1 MTHAYSALALVA
13 VVACSSPAQPTE
25 AAPAPAAKPAPTPA
39 AAPAGH
45 ADVKQVGD
53 AFAIGAAPLRVGG
66 AELTGAIAL
75 SVRGNVVAV
84 EDSHAVRAWN
94 LTTGE
99 PIQSIAPV
107 DGEPA
112 ALSPAI
118 ALSPDGKYLAIGATK
133 GTHVTGPKSF
143 VASCVTPHAF
153 SQDSAFLVCDTQ
165 VLQVWSVADQKLVAK
180 APDDGGISSPRDA
193 QLTADQKAIVWVTD
207 HEILRWDIGGKAA
220 ASLYKSRD
228 PISSAAISASGT
240 HAVVSSHPPGTYKR
254 TALLVELATGKTTP
268 IGDAYTMAISPSGA
282 RVAVAVG
289 PEVRVLD
296 RAGKPVWTGKGTGA
310 VQRLAFAGDRDDV
323 LAFVESGTIHVVD
336 VPKGERTFVQPS
348 RFAGWAGEGAIAT
361 QRDGRLDKLDLATGT
376 WSALDRAP
384 VDTVGGAPAWATW
397 LAPGVAAEP
406 PAATDKCQPTL
417 RVWTPKG
424 GDRTVTAPCTDGAP
438 GWTLGSGW
446 VGALAK
452 SIATVIDPVTGKVVA
467 SLPIEKPTPDKPEFA
482 HEYVAAAFAP
492 NALAVLSRGPQ
503 VTHGSGDPHE
513 DALHQLAPK
522 CEVDLTG
529 DCWKEYFVTMYSLD
543 GAPAQRWQLAVRNDR
558 ATELAPQASTV
569 AIDHAGKRALI
580 GTADGAI
587 VVVSSAT
594 QTRVVRQHLSR
605 IVRIVVS
612 PGDGWVFSEDAS
624 GVQRVWK
631 L

>member
-1 MTHAYSALALVA
+1 MTHAHSSLALVA
-13 VVACSSPAQPTE
+13 VFACSSPAQPTE
-25 AAPAPAAKPAPTPA
+25 AAPAPAAKPAPPPA
-39 AAPAGH
+39 TSPPGH
-45 ADVKQVGD
+45 ADVIKVGD
-53 AFAIGAAPLRVGG
+53 AFAIGAAPLHVGG
-66 AELTGAIAL
+66 AELTGSIAL

-84 EDSHAVRAWN
+84 EDSHAARTWN

-99 PIQSIAPV
+99 PNQTIAPV
-107 DGEPA
+107 DAEPA

-118 ALSPDGKYLAIGATK
+118 ALSPDGKYLAIGATR

-153 SQDSAFLVCDTQ
+153 SRDSTLLVCDTQ
-165 VLQVWSVADQKLVAK
+165 VLQVWSVAEQKLVAK

-220 ASLYKSRD
+220 TSLYKSGD
-228 PISSAAISASGT
+228 QISSAAVSASGT

-268 IGDAYTMAISPSGA
+268 IGDAYTMAIAPSGT

-296 RAGKPVWTGKGTGA
+296 GAGKPVWTGKGAGP

-323 LAFVESGTIHVVD
+323 LAFVENGNIHVVD
-336 VPKGERTFVQPS
+336 VAKGERSYPQPS

-361 QRDGRLDKLDLATGT
+361 QRDGRVEKLDLATGT
-376 WSALDRAP
+376 WSGLDRAP
-384 VDTVGGAPAWATW
+384 VESVGGAPAWATW
-397 LAPGVAAEP
+397 VAAGVAAEP
-406 PAATDKCQPTL
+406 LAPDDACRAKL

-424 GDRTVTAPCTDGAP
+424 GDRTITAPCTAGAP
-438 GWTLGSGW
+438 GWMLGGGW

-452 SIATVIDPVTGKVVA
+452 SVVTVIDPVTGKTVA
-467 SLPIEKPTPDKPEFA
+467 SLPIEKPRPDFA

-492 NALAVLSRGPQ
+492 TAVAVLSRGPQ

-529 DCWKEYFVTMYSLD
+529 DCWNEYFVTMYALD
-543 GAPAQRWQLAVRNDR
+543 GAPAQRWQLAVRTDR
-558 ATELAPQASTV
+558 PTELAPQASTI

-587 VVVSSAT
+587 VIVSSAT

-612 PGDGWVFSEDAS
+612 PGDGWAFSEDAS